1 MPNPWPHQH
10 KAACWFQLALI
21 MVLTG
26 RYAPS
31 HGVRLPAVV
40 WSFKMSLG
48 SGCGSSHG
56 V

>member
-1 MPNPWPHQH
+1 MPNPWPHQR

-21 MVLTG
+21 MVLMG
-26 RYAPS
+26 RYA